1 MTLFI
6 SILSFLEVISNDEE
20 VRGVDGEVLNDSIA
34 DPEDLEDNQ
43 ESDEDE
49 LSEES
54 SEESSKESSDES
66 GEEGSGSSEE
76 DTEESPVND
85 SAVDPQQ

>member
-49 LSEES
+49 SSKES
-54 SEESSKESSDES
+54 SEESSDES
-66 GEEGSGSSEE
+66 GEEGSESSEE